1 MSKNKIRSND
11 TNLQHE
17 ALARAQMFERLGE
30 AQEIRRMKNYASAAR
45 LSREAERKV
54 YMARL
59 SLARALM

>member
-11 TNLQHE
+11 MNLQNE
-17 ALARAQMFERLGE
+17 ALARAQMSERLGE

-59 SLARALM
+59 SIARALM